1 MGCGAQH
8 TGCGGFEIGFES
20 AVDCTD
26 YADGQT
32 ANRIAV
38 RKCRCWTAKPFPV
51 QQPPLFDGKSSCCP
65 ATAAAVRPNGFL
77 RSNRRCQTVN
87 PVAVQETPL
96 RYGQTV
102 SCAATAAAGQ

>member
-38 RKCRCWTAKPFPV
+38 RKCRKRVPGTRP
-51 QQPPLFDGKSSCCP
+51 
-65 ATAAAVRPNGFL
+65 AAAGLQIQLLPRK
-77 RSNRRCQTVN
+77 SRCEPAIRFSAQ
-87 PVAVQETPL
+87 QSPL
-96 RYGQTV
+96 LSSRLI
-102 SCAATAAAGQ
+102 SPAATAFFIVREGG